1 MLTLLFI
8 VIGLVCCFPVMLIFI
23 LVKAGRRADEGEEK
37 ILAIMLTD
45 SSSNT
50 VTVLDDS
57 AKLPVA
63 VPRENSAT

>member
-1 MLTLLFI
+1 
-8 VIGLVCCFPVMLIFI
+8 MLIFI